1 MTSASASAGWLSQ
14 LAPAHALPPPGWWPL
29 APGWWLLA
37 SLLFVAITAFALF
50 WLRPT
55 PRHRRIALRDLRRL
69 ADTAGD
75 DAALAC
81 GLEYLLRRYT
91 LLTFGR
97 YAVARY
103 LTRPRLPYSNSCP
116 PSVPI

>member
-37 SLLFVAITAFALF
+37 ALLIVAITAFAIF

-55 PRHRRIALRDLRRL
+55 QRHRHSALRELRRL
-69 ADTAGD
+69 ADKA
-75 DAALAC
+75 
-81 GLEYLLRRYT
+81 EI
-91 LLTFGR
+91 GR
-97 YAVARY
+97 AHDRTPVTNAH
-103 LTRPRLPYSNSCP
+103 LVCRLVVEQKNIPQEMVHQTN
-116 PSVPI
+116 